1 MVHMVGSTQI
11 LEQMNRRAIMAPYL
25 WLLPPVMGLCLLNGS
40 IETLSLL
47 LDDSHRQLI
56 VRVIS
61 ELRLPRVLV
70 AALVGASLG
79 MAGLLLQT
87 LTRNPLADPGIIG
100 VNQGAAL
107 AVVAGML
114 ILPDLSPHWL
124 PLFGVLGSVTSM
136 ALLWLLSRGTAA
148 IALILM
154 GVGLSSLLSALIG
167 CLLILSETQRLA
179 MVMTWLAGSFAT
191 ANDTVLL
198 TTLGWS
204 LVLLPASWLLC
215 RRLGPLMLDPL
226 SSRMLGA
233 RTGTIEFLCLL
244 MACVLGAVA
253 VAAAGTL
260 GFVGLL
266 APHIARRLHPPQ
278 PEKLGL
284 PVLGYGALLAML
296 ADLLGRSLLAPV
308 QLPAGLMLAIL
319 GVPLFILLLLWQQRI
334 RGA

>member
-1 MVHMVGSTQI
+1 MIQRS
-11 LEQMNRRAIMAPYL
+11 LPAPYL
-25 WLLPPVMGLCLLNGS
+25 WLLPLVLALCLLNGS
-40 IETLSLL
+40 ADTLFLL
-47 LDDSHRQLI
+47 LDDSQRQLMMQI
-56 VRVIS
+56 IT

-70 AALVGASLG
+70 AALVGAGLG

-87 LTRNPLADPGIIG
+87 LTGNRLADPGIIG

-107 AVVAGML
+107 AVVAGL
-114 ILPDLSPHWL
+114 LALPQLPPHWL
-124 PLFGVLGSVTSM
+124 PLLGVLGGLASM
-136 ALLWLLSRGTAA
+136 VLLWYLSRGTAA

-191 ANDTVLL
+191 SNNAVLIS
-198 TTLGWS
+198 TLAWS
-204 LVLLPASWLLC
+204 VVLLPLSWLLC
-215 RRLGPLMLDPL
+215 QRLGPLLLDPL

-233 RTGTIEFLCLL
+233 RTGRTESLCLV
-244 MACVLGAVA
+244 MACALGAVA

-278 PEKLGL
+278 PDRLAL
-284 PVLGYGALLAML
+284 PVLGYGALLTML
-296 ADLLGRSLLAPV
+296 ADLLGRSLFPPV
-308 QLPAGLMLAIL
+308 QLPAGLMLAIV
-319 GVPLFILLLLWQQRI
+319 GVPMFILLLLWQQRL
-334 RGA
+334 RGD